1 MKKIFLSAAL
11 VLAAVAGTVRY
22 YNENENENE
31 MSDLARANVK
41 ALAGIEIP
49 GDDTEKKR
57 LRIIPCSH
65 SPHNRCDYSSIDIF
79 YECQVISFC

>member
-31 MSDLARANVK
+31 MSDLAKANVK
-41 ALAGIEIP
+41 ALAEEVKMQCFLEDKFWTCHDLNKGVYCVCGLIY
-49 GDDTEKKR
+49 EK
-57 LRIIPCSH
+57 
-65 SPHNRCDYSSIDIF
+65 
-79 YECQVISFC
+79 